1 MRRTAPARRSPSRI
15 HRGSGDV
22 RPGDWVPG
30 FVPGST
36 RAGRNAKRNVPDG
49 SRSRLTGG
57 RSSGRGPRG
66 RPPPPS
72 RPRAAAHWHSPSPPP
87 RTPGARGPGRE
98 RTRKTAATSGR
109 GARQKNRANRRGT
122 GARGGRIEYSYLR
135 KHARHRR
142 ARLPVVSAVSPAVI
156 LPLDRPCMRPSACAR
171 HCMAPPLRS
180 FGDSLSKHI
189 RLT

>member
-1 MRRTAPARRSPSRI
+1 MRRTAPARRSRI
-15 HRGSGDV
+15 HRGSGDAAG
-22 RPGDWVPG
+22 RLGTG

-66 RPPPPS
+66 RPAVP
-72 RPRAAAHWHSPSPPP
+72 AAPN
-87 RTPGARGPGRE
+87 PGRRGPGRE

-135 KHARHRR
+135 HARHRR